1 MTLDSCLFWW
11 FMFVVVDVTENN
23 KVVYVRSLLITLDV
37 DYTDEWLVLWL
48 FWGII
53 SSWIPTLLFK
63 SDCTTLS
70 ASFDGI
76 ASFHLT

>member
-1 MTLDSCLFWW
+1 MDSEKASL
-11 FMFVVVDVTENN
+11 VDVTENN

-53 SSWIPTLLFK
+53 SSWIRTLLFK
-63 SDCTTLS
+63 SDCTACLLL
-70 ASFDGI
+70 
-76 ASFHLT
+76 LTG